1 MAAPAAAALTAAATS
16 PAAPSLVARALDVA
30 VAGRVL
36 VRALELEARGGNFIA
51 VLGNNG
57 VGKTLTLHTLA
68 GLRMP
73 GAGTVELDGQDI
85 ARWSGRERARRIA
98 LLPQVTDDP
107 FPATVFDSAL
117 IGRHPHLPFWQWEG
131 AEDHARARA
140 ALASV
145 GLTDLAPRAVDSLS
159 GGERRRLDV
168 ATLLAQDAPAC
179 LLDEPTNHLDP
190 QHRHAVLALF
200 RARADAGGLVIATLH
215 DPTLAARWA
224 SHALLLSGDG
234 RWQFGAVAQVLT
246 AAALSAL
253 YAVPVEELAW
263 RGGRVFVS
271 P

>member
-1 MAAPAAAALTAAATS
+1 MASPAPAAVTAAA
-16 PAAPSLVARALDVA
+16 ASLAARALEVA
-30 VAGRVL
+30 VPGRTL
-36 VRALELEARGGNFIA
+36 VRGLAFEAQGGDFVA

-68 GLRMP
+68 GLRAP
-73 GAGTVELDGQDI
+73 AAGSVELDGRDI
-85 ARWSGRERARRIA
+85 AGWPGRERARRLA

-107 FPATVFDSAL
+107 FPATVFDTAL

-131 AEDHARARA
+131 AEDHASARA
-140 ALASV
+140 ALDAV
-145 GLTDLAPRAVDSLS
+145 GLAAFAPRAVDTLS

-168 ATLLAQDAPAC
+168 ATLLAQDAAVC

-190 QHRHAVLALF
+190 QHRHEVLALF

-215 DPTLAARWA
+215 DATLAARWA
-224 SHALLLSGDG
+224 SHALLLFGDG
-234 RWQFGAVAQVLT
+234 RWQFGRAAEVLT
-246 AAALSAL
+246 ADALSTL
-253 YAVPVEELAW
+253 YAVPVEEIAW